1 MRIES
6 PKEDER
12 LLGFTLVELLVT
24 VVVLAVVAAIAVPV
38 FLNQQ
43 AKASAA
49 AAQANL
55 GVLASAIK
63 TGYGLDSTPTVSG
76 GVLSYVSEAGEQ
88 QVPLAGAVVG
98 LTNPTSWCVE
108 QEGGG
113 EQWVMDAS
121 LTTPQTGECEVNPQ
135 PPTNLVAS
143 AVNGSDDSVELSWD
157 APNAPLSMP
166 GGPQLGVLSPLA
178 TKMAA

>member
-1 MRIES
+1 MRILFTLS
-6 PKEDER
+6 NR
-12 LLGFTLVELLVT
+12 RARGFTLVELLVT
-24 VVVLAVVAAIAVPV
+24 VVILTVIAAVAVPV

-49 AAQANL
+49 ATQANL

-63 TGYGLDSTPTVSG
+63 TGYGLNSTPTVSG
-76 GVLSYVSEAGEQ
+76 GVLSYVSDAGEQ

-113 EQWVMDAS
+113 EQWVIDAS
-121 LTTPQTGECEVNPQ
+121 LTTPQTGECEVSPQ
-135 PPTNLVAS
+135 PPPPT
-143 AVNGSDDSVELSWD
+143 SWR
-157 APNAPLSMP
+157 AP
-166 GGPQLGVLSPLA
+166 
-178 TKMAA
+178 